1 TEHHVDEH
9 QGGQVDVAAVGQ
21 EGPDHRGGND
31 EAPHQSV
38 GCRAGRQYADG
49 GGRAWQGR
57 DAVPQGSEV
66 IAEQVEQEDEQRGSA
81 YLHSCIHAAADQ
93 YQPGTLLLQADAHQQ
108 ATEDEHDHG
117 GYQRGFEIAQQ
128 HTFSTS
134 GRPRRPLG
142 RTSSTRNGTL
152 KATTS
157 LYSALKN
164 PAVSASATPSRMPPS
179 TAPGMLPMPP
189 STAAVKAL
197 SPAMKPMQ
205 GLITP

>member
-1 TEHHVDEH
+1 HVDEH

-81 YLHSCIHAAADQ
+81 YLHGYIHDTADHKKLA
-93 YQPGTLLLQADAHQQ
+93 TMLLHTDAHQH
-108 ATEDEHDHG
+108 ATENERDHG
-117 GYQRGFEIAQQ
+117 GYHREDEIAEH
-128 HTFSTS
+128 HTFYTY
-134 GRPRRPLG
+134 G
-142 RTSSTRNGTL
+142 RTRMPLVRNSSTRISTL
-152 KATTS
+152 KAT
-157 LYSALKN
+157 
-164 PAVSASATPSRMPPS
+164 R
-179 TAPGMLPMPP
+179 
-189 STAAVKAL
+189 
-197 SPAMKPMQ
+197 
-205 GLITP
+205 

>member
-1 TEHHVDEH
+1 QTEHHVDEH

-49 GGRAWQGR
+49 GVRAWQGR

-81 YLHSCIHAAADQ
+81 YLHVYTHAAADQ
-93 YQPGTLLLQADAHQQ
+93 KRPGALILPTDAQQ
-108 ATEDEHDHG
+108 HATESDKDHG
-117 GYQRGFEIAQQ
+117 RYERGFEIARH
-128 HTFSTS
+128 HTFTTS
-134 GRPRRPLG
+134 GRPRMPVG
-142 RTSSTRNGTL
+142 RNSSTRISTL

-157 LYSALKN
+157 LY
-164 PAVSASATPSRMPPS
+164 
-179 TAPGMLPMPP
+179 
-189 STAAVKAL
+189 
-197 SPAMKPMQ
+197 
-205 GLITP
+205 